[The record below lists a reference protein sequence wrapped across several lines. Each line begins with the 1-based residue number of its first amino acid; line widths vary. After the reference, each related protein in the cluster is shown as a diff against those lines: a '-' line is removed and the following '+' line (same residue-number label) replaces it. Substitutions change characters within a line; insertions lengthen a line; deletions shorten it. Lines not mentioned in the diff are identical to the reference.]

1 MMTSKIQNGFTLVEM
16 MIVVAIIG
24 ILAAIAYPSYQE
36 YVLRGYR
43 SEGMALLNDAAARQE
58 RYYSQANAYIT
69 KDDDIDKLGVSTTS
83 TSGRYELSVSNPDAS
98 GGYLLTATPKGAQTA
113 DTKCENFMLNAR
125 GIRSVSAS
133 GASANDCWR

>member
-1 MMTSKIQNGFTLVEM
+1 MKSRAERGFTLIEM
-16 MIVVAIIG
+16 MVVVAIIG

-58 RYYSQANAYIT
+58 RYYSQTSAYVT
-69 KDDDIDKLGVSTTS
+69 DDDDIDKLGLNPTS
-83 TSGRYELSVSNPDAS
+83 SSGRYELSVSAPDDS
-98 GGYLLTATPKGAQTA
+98 GGYLLTATPSGAQVA
-113 DTKCENFMLNAR
+113 DTKCGNLMLNAI
-125 GIRSVSAS
+125 GVRSVSAS